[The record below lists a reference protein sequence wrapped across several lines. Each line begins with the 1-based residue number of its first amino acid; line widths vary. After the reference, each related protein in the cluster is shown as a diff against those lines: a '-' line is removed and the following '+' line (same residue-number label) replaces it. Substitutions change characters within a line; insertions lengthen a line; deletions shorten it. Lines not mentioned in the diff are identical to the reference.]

1 MFLLA
6 SAESKRQPPAG
17 GGTPTGGLTTRSRH
31 LLMADENPTGK
42 GAAEHLTPAT
52 QDLRDQAVVL
62 TLVLSNWPAHLGLDD
77 LTREIATDP
86 GSFADRDR
94 VERAVRDLVD
104 VGLALR
110 GDAAVVPSRAALR
123 FSQLE
128 EQR

>member
-1 MFLLA
+1 
-6 SAESKRQPPAG
+6 
-17 GGTPTGGLTTRSRH
+17 
-31 LLMADENPTGK
+31 MADENPTGK

-62 TLVLSNWPAHLGLDD
+62 TLVLSNWPIHLGLDD
-77 LTREIATDP
+77 LVREIAPDSTD
-86 GSFADRDR
+86 FAERDG

-110 GDAAVVPSRAALR
+110 SGAAVIPSRAALR
-123 FSQLE
+123 FSLLE

>member
-1 MFLLA
+1 
-6 SAESKRQPPAG
+6 
-17 GGTPTGGLTTRSRH
+17 
-31 LLMADENPTGK
+31 MADENPTGK
-42 GAAEHLTPAT
+42 GAAEHPTPAA

-62 TLVLSNWPAHLGLDD
+62 TLVLSNWPIHLSLDD
-77 LTREIATDP
+77 LLREIVADP
-86 GSFADRDR
+86 DSFAERDR

-110 GDAAVVPSRAALR
+110 SDAALIPSRAALR